1 MAINMPIKFKPRY
14 QITNKIASALIKLEG
29 LKERIKCLPMTPSV
43 LAHLRETAKL
53 FSTHYST
60 KIEGNRLSEKDV
72 EGVLTQHRHI
82 PGRERDE
89 NEVKGY
95 YKALEEVERL
105 ATKKIA
111 ITEKQIQTIHANVM
125 RAGRSAT
132 VPTPYRDG
140 QNVIKNSTTGSI
152 VYMPPEA
159 KDVPALMTALV
170 SWLTTM
176 DDEIPAPIRA
186 AIAHYQFATI
196 HPYYDGNGR
205 TARLLTTLI
214 LHVGGYDL
222 KGIYSLEEYYA
233 RNLQAYYDALTVG
246 PSHNYYMGRE
256 KADITGWLE
265 YFINGMVDAFEK
277 VQAQAKAAG
286 DNSEDD
292 ASPMLRQLGPRQRK
306 ALTLFVR
313 QELIA
318 SIDIAK
324 LFNFAP
330 RTARALLG
338 QWVKNGF
345 LVVADPSKKARKY
358 KLAKKFSSLF

>member
-1 MAINMPIKFKPRY
+1 MPTKFNPRY

-29 LKERIKCLPMTPSV
+29 LKERIKGLPITPSV

-60 KIEGNRLSEKDV
+60 KIEGNRLSEKDI
-72 EGVLTQHRHI
+72 EGVLTKKRHF

-95 YKALEEVERL
+95 YKALEEVELL
-105 ATKKIA
+105 AVKKIS
-111 ITEKQIQTIHANVM
+111 IPEKLIKTIHAQVM
-125 RAGRSAT
+125 HSGKGSL
-132 VPTPYRDG
+132 VPTPYRNG
-140 QNVIKNSTTGSI
+140 QNVIKDSSTGSI

-159 KDVPALMTALV
+159 KDVPELMMDMTGWLNTTTA
-170 SWLTTM
+170 
-176 DDEIPAPIRA
+176 EIPSPIRG

-205 TARLLTTLI
+205 TARLLTTLV
-214 LHVGGYDL
+214 LHIGGYDL
-222 KGIYSLEEYYA
+222 KGIYSLEEYYSQ
-233 RNLQAYYDALTVG
+233 NLQAYYNALSIG

-277 VQAQAKAAG
+277 VQVQAEAAS
-286 DNSEDD
+286 DNAESDK
-292 ASPMLRQLGPRQRK
+292 SPILRQLGPRQRK
-306 ALTLFVR
+306 ALTLFTN
-313 QELIA
+313 QELIT
-318 SIDIAK
+318 SNDLAK

-338 QWVKNGF
+338 QWVKNEF
-345 LVVADPSKKARKY
+345 LAVADPSKKARKY
-358 KLAKKFSSLF
+358 KLTKKFSTLF